1 MALLLSSL
9 AAGLALAALAAALAG
24 RRREA
29 VLEARLGEVTEQLA
43 ALSRQMDA
51 AEHDLSMVVS
61 SAGVAE
67 NLLVEKGLADE
78 DEVAAA
84 RRRVGAL
91 GSPPSGD
98 DAMH

>member
-9 AAGLALAALAAALAG
+9 AAGLALAALGLALAG

-29 VLEARLGEVTEQLA
+29 ALETRLGDVSERLA
-43 ALSRQMDA
+43 ALSRQLDA
-51 AEHDLSMVVS
+51 AEHDLSTVVS

-67 NLLVEKGLADE
+67 NLLLEKGIADE

-91 GSPPSGD
+91 GCSPSGD

>member
-1 MALLLSSL
+1 MALLLSC
-9 AAGLALAALAAALAG
+9 LAAALALAAVLSG

-29 VLEARLGEVTEQLA
+29 RLEARLEAVTAQLA
-43 ALSRQMDA
+43 ALSRQVDA
-51 AEHDLSMVVS
+51 AERDLSTVAS

-67 NLLVEKGLADE
+67 NLLLEKGIADE

-84 RRRVGAL
+84 RLRIVAL